1 MNGDF
6 EFDSPKRRPEKSS
19 RSLHVAI
26 IGAAILLIAIV
37 AFIAAFL
44 VYVDTRNENRR
55 KFNEMM
61 RLADAIDGDIAIE
74 TIELEEMKKTAPA
87 KVDDLK
93 RMHNVSKTID
103 SLRRRRQQIISDANS
118 LWPR

>member
-1 MNGDF
+1 
-6 EFDSPKRRPEKSS
+6 
-19 RSLHVAI
+19 
-26 IGAAILLIAIV
+26 
-37 AFIAAFL
+37 
-44 VYVDTRNENRR
+44 
-55 KFNEMM
+55 
-61 RLADAIDGDIAIE
+61 
-74 TIELEEMKKTAPA
+74 MKKTAPA